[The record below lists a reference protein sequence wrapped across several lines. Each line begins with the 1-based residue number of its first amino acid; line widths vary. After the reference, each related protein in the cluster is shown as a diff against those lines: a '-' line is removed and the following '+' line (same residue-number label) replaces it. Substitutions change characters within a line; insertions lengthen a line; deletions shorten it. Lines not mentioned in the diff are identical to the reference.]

1 MDSLYDE
8 LKKVQNSYEDDK
20 IGVVFEKVSSKS
32 IAIVGMSIKSSEA
45 SNLDEF
51 WNNLKQGRDS
61 IRKLP
66 DSRKLD
72 YDTAYTLFTNNK
84 PDPEMEYDECGYLDD
99 IDKFDNS
106 FFNIAPNEARVMDPN
121 QRILLEN
128 ICETIEDAGYSCDK
142 LKSRNVGVYVGYSS
156 DFGEEYKNYINK
168 LDPSLLS
175 ISIPGNIKSIIASR
189 ISYFLDLKGPALL
202 VDTACSS
209 SLVAVHMACRAIKEG
224 ECEMAIASGVKIELL
239 RASVLQAD
247 IGTDAKNFRSKTFD
261 LDADGMGS
269 GEGVGSV
276 LLKPL
281 HKALEDGNHIY
292 AVILGSSI
300 NQDGKTIGITA
311 PNPAAQADL
320 LQKAWIEA
328 GIHPETITYIEAHG
342 TGTSLG
348 DPIEIKGINEAFR
361 RYTSKSQ
368 FCGIGSV
375 KTNIGHLDNAA
386 GIAGLIK
393 AVLALHYKEIP
404 RTINF
409 NIPSPNINFAES
421 PVYVVDKHI
430 AWEVSGIPRRC
441 GVSAFGLSGTNCHI
455 ILEEAP
461 LQNQKKEE
469 IKDEINQKF
478 FTVSAKSKISLEAL
492 VEKYITFLKNN
503 QALPIEDIC
512 FVANTGR
519 GHYNYRLVVVVK
531 SSAELLSKLQNIKGD
546 RLITNQSQNIYYG
559 EIRITRGEDENYIA
573 ATESDESIQYEALLV
588 EILDGN
594 KDKTLYETISKAYIN
609 GATINWNI
617 VYKKQKRNRIRLP
630 VYPFQKNRCW
640 VENTVSD
647 ILKQQYIMQHPLVAE
662 ISVKSKNFDVFTTSL
677 SCETHWE
684 LQEHRVGGRPVLVG
698 VAYIE
703 IVREIMQRYYRINT
717 FEIKNVI
724 FTLPFSLNDNEIKDL
739 QVIVNHLNNEYSF
752 SALSK
757 DSSNEEWEE
766 HFKAIV
772 YPLEIRDEQ
781 KRQEINEIT
790 NNLSRLDS
798 VSQGEMEEG
807 FIKVGP
813 RWDCVKEIFVGE
825 NKFFALIEI
834 PEPYEN
840 DLKSYQ
846 LHPALLDWA
855 VNIAIR
861 RVEKGSYLPFS
872 FGTFRLNGKMPKKFY
887 SYLNVKNIDKDNTV
901 TFDIELMDLDGRVFA
916 DIKDYVIKKVDN
928 LMGDWYYSMSWVP
941 AETIGSINKNLGCT
955 VIIKKNNIICNQI
968 AEQIRG
974 CSDNLIE
981 IELSDC
987 YSYDSPNKLLVD
999 INDENRYLGISQKL
1013 KEYSVSTIIHCGCL
1027 ANVQECNE
1035 AENLDIGLT
1044 NGAYDVFL
1052 LAKALSDIKGS
1063 NALNLIIITKNAYEI
1078 TKKESYLDPCGS
1090 ALCGLAKVISNEYPA
1105 VISRCIDIEDSTQ
1118 IIDLKNEI
1126 MNGSTHYIAAYRDGQ
1141 RFLQELGVCD
1151 IESYGERD
1159 FKLVKDGTYIIT
1171 GGLGGLGLEV
1181 ALSIASKEK
1190 VNIVTIS
1197 RMDITAKTN
1206 ANNQLDNQNEKS
1218 YKKLQKIKE
1227 IESLG
1232 SSITMYQGDVC
1243 DYKRLEEIFNEVR
1256 SRTGMINGVIHCAGV
1271 AGDGFIMNKDIQ
1283 KFKEVISPKVYGTWN
1298 LYKLTEKDHLDCFV
1312 TFSSITSIIGE
1323 SGQSD
1328 YTAANAYLDTF
1339 VYLRNKKYKN
1349 TLNINWPAWKK
1360 VGMAFD
1366 FGVSER
1372 EDLFSPIIPSDAL
1385 SLFHKALTHNVDS
1398 VIIGKMDFAEA
1409 AKMRL
1414 FFNLSKHLAN
1424 KGNSS
1429 KPKTNDAKNEITL
1442 RITDYSNNQDN
1453 SIETRIAAIWAE
1465 VLGIKSLSLFDRFHD
1480 LGGNSI
1486 FAVDVYSKLDKEFPS
1501 IFSLSDIFK
1510 YPTVKQMSDFVEK
1523 NIGNKNEAAKTSIEP
1538 PSDNNV
1544 DNILEKLSKGEI
1556 SVSEA
1561 DMLIKI

>member
-1 MDSLYDE
+1 MDSLFDE
-8 LKKVQNSYEDDK
+8 LKKVQNTSENNK
-20 IGVVFEKVSSKS
+20 IGVVFEKFSNKS
-32 IAIVGMSIKSSEA
+32 IAIVGMSIKSSGA

-51 WNNLKQGRDS
+51 WNNLKQGSDN

-66 DSRKLD
+66 ASRKQD
-72 YDTAYTLFTNNK
+72 YDTVYTLFTNKK
-84 PDPEMEYDECGYLDD
+84 PDPELEYGECGYLDE
-99 IDKFDNS
+99 IDKFDND

-121 QRILLEN
+121 QRVLLEN
-128 ICETIEDAGYSCDK
+128 ICEAIEDAGYSCDHF
-142 LKSRNVGVYVGYSS
+142 KSRNVGVYVGYSS

-168 LDPSLLS
+168 IDPSLLS
-175 ISIPGNIKSIIASR
+175 ISTPGNIKSIIASR

-224 ECEMAIASGVKIELL
+224 ECDMAIASGVKIELI
-239 RASVLQAD
+239 RASELQAD
-247 IGTDAKNFRSKTFD
+247 IGTDARNFRSKTFD
-261 LDADGMGS
+261 IDADGMGA

-281 HKALEDGNHIY
+281 HKALEDGDHIY

-320 LQKAWIEA
+320 LQKAWIDA
-328 GIHPETITYIEAHG
+328 GIHPETITYLEAHG
-342 TGTSLG
+342 TGTALG
-348 DPIEIKGINEAFR
+348 DPIEIKGITEAFR

-386 GIAGLIK
+386 GIAGFIK
-393 AVLALHYKEIP
+393 AALALHHKEIP
-404 RTINF
+404 RTLNF
-409 NIPSPNINFAES
+409 NIPSPKIDFEES
-421 PVYVVDKHI
+421 PVYVVDKHT

-455 ILEEAP
+455 VLEEAP
-461 LQNQKKEE
+461 LQKHKKEE
-469 IKDEINQKF
+469 VTQRF
-478 FTVSAKSKISLEAL
+478 FTLSAKSKSSLEML
-492 VEKYITFLKNN
+492 VEKYITFLKDN
-503 QALPIEDIC
+503 QFSSIEDIC

-519 GHYNYRLVVVVK
+519 GHYNYRLLIIVE
-531 SSAELLSKLQNIKGD
+531 SSAELLSKLKNIDQYGLMTD
-546 RLITNQSQNIYYG
+546 ISQNMYYG
-559 EIRITRGEDENYIA
+559 EVRITRGEDGNYISE
-573 ATESDESIQYEALLV
+573 TDPDSLTQHETLLLEV
-588 EILDGN
+588 LNGS
-594 KDKTLYETISKAYIN
+594 KDKTIYGTISNSYIN
-609 GATINWNI
+609 GAMINWGI
-617 VYKKQKRNRIRLP
+617 LYKKQKPNRIRLP
-630 VYPFQKNRCW
+630 AYSFQKNRCW
-640 VENTVSD
+640 VENTLSD
-647 ILKQQYIMQHPLVAE
+647 ASRQKYIMQHPLVAE
-662 ISVKSKNFDVFTTSL
+662 VSVKSKTFDVFTTSL
-677 SCETHWE
+677 SCATHWE
-684 LQEHRVGGRPVLVG
+684 LKEHKVGGKSVLVG

-703 IVREIMQRYYRINT
+703 MVREIMQRYYGKAT

-724 FTLPFSLNDNEIKDL
+724 FTLPFGVNDDEIKEL
-739 QVIVNHLNNEYSF
+739 QIIVSHLDNEYSF

-757 DSSNEEWEE
+757 DSLNEEWNE

-772 YPLEIRDEQ
+772 YPCEIRNEQ
-781 KRQEINEIT
+781 KRQEINEII

-798 VSQGEMEEG
+798 VSQGEMEDD
-807 FIKVGP
+807 FIELGP
-813 RWDCVKEIFVGE
+813 RWNCLKEIFVGE

-834 PEPYEN
+834 PEAYEN

-872 FGTFRLNGKMPKKFY
+872 FGTFRLIGKMPKRFY
-887 SYLNVKNIDKDNTV
+887 SHINVKNIDKDNIV
-901 TFDIELMDLDGRVFA
+901 TFDIELMDLEGRIFA
-916 DIKDYVIKKVDN
+916 YIKDYVIKKVNN

-941 AETIGSINKNLGCT
+941 AITIDSINKKLGCT

-981 IELSDC
+981 IELSDR

-999 INDENRYLGISQKL
+999 VNDENRYSEIFQKL
-1013 KEYSVSTIIHCGCL
+1013 KEYNVSTIIHCGCL
-1027 ANVQECNE
+1027 ANERE
-1035 AENLDIGLT
+1035 YTETKNLDIGLT
-1044 NGAYDVFL
+1044 NGVYDVFL

-1063 NALNLIIITKNAYEI
+1063 NALNLTIVTKNGFEI
-1078 TKKESYLDPCGS
+1078 TKKESYLDPCGA
-1090 ALCGLAKVISNEYPA
+1090 ALCGLAKVISNENPA
-1105 VISRCIDIEDSTQ
+1105 VVSRCIDIEDSNQT
-1118 IIDLKNEI
+1118 IYLKDEI
-1126 MNGSTHYIAAYRDGQ
+1126 MNGSTHYIAAYREEQ

-1151 IESYGERD
+1151 IESYGKRD
-1159 FKLVKDGTYIIT
+1159 FKLVKNGTYIIT

-1190 VNIVTIS
+1190 VNIVAINRT
-1197 RMDITAKTN
+1197 DITAKSN
-1206 ANNQLDNQNEKS
+1206 SDDEMENQNRKL
-1218 YKKLQKIKE
+1218 YKTLQNIKK
-1227 IESLG
+1227 IESSG
-1232 SSITMYQGDVC
+1232 SSITTYQGDVC

-1256 SRTGMINGVIHCAGV
+1256 SKTGMINGVIHCAGV
-1271 AGDGFIMNKDIQ
+1271 AGDGFIINKDIQ
-1283 KFKEVISPKVYGTWN
+1283 KFKEVISSKVYGTWN

-1328 YTAANAYLDTF
+1328 YTAANAFLDTF

-1349 TLNINWPAWKK
+1349 TLNINWPAWKE

-1366 FGVSER
+1366 FGVSEKK
-1372 EDLFSPIIPSDAL
+1372 DLFSPISPGKAL
-1385 SLFHKALTHNVDS
+1385 SLLDNALAFNVDS
-1398 VIIGKMDFAEA
+1398 VIIGKMDFSEA
-1409 AKMRL
+1409 SQIHS
-1414 FFNLSKHLAN
+1414 FFNLSKYLEN
-1424 KGNSS
+1424 KGKTS
-1429 KPKTNDAKNEITL
+1429 KPKTIDAKSEVAVK
-1442 RITDYSNNQDN
+1442 ITDYSNNEDN
-1453 SIETRIAAIWAE
+1453 SIEARIAAIWAE
-1465 VLGIKSLSLFDRFHD
+1465 VLGVSSLSLFDRFHD

-1510 YPTVKQMSDFVEK
+1510 YPTVKQMSDFVKK
-1523 NIGNKNEAAKTSIEP
+1523 NTSIKKEAAKMSEEP
-1538 PSDNNV
+1538 SSDVNL
-1544 DNILEKLSKGEI
+1544 DNILEKLSRGEI

-1561 DMLIKI
+1561 DMLTKM

>member
-1 MDSLYDE
+1 MDSLFDE
-8 LKKVQNSYEDDK
+8 LKKVQNTSENDK
-20 IGVVFEKVSSKS
+20 NGVVLEKFSSKN

-45 SNLDEF
+45 NSLDEF
-51 WNNLKQGRDS
+51 WNNLKQGRDT

-66 DSRKLD
+66 NSRKLD
-72 YDTAYTLFTNNK
+72 YDTAYTLFTNKK
-84 PDPEMEYDECGYLDD
+84 PDSDMEYDECGYLDD
-99 IDKFDNS
+99 IDKFDND

-128 ICETIEDAGYSCDK
+128 ICETIEDAGYCCDK
-142 LKSRNVGVYVGYSS
+142 LKSKNIGVYVGYSS

-168 LDPSLLS
+168 IAPSLLS
-175 ISIPGNIKSIIASR
+175 ISLPGNIKSIIASR

-209 SLVAVHMACRAIKEG
+209 SLVAVHLACRAINEG

-239 RASVLQAD
+239 RASELQAD

-261 LDADGMGS
+261 IDADGMGS

-281 HKALEDGNHIY
+281 HKAVEDGNHIY

-311 PNPAAQADL
+311 PNPASQADL
-320 LQKAWIEA
+320 LQKAWIDA
-328 GIHPETITYIEAHG
+328 GVQPETITYFEAHG

-361 RYTSKSQ
+361 RYTSKTQ

-393 AVLALHYKEIP
+393 AALALHHKEIP

-409 NIPSPNINFAES
+409 NIPSPKINFEES
-421 PVYVVDKHI
+421 PVYVVDKHTP
-430 AWEVSGIPRRC
+430 WEVSGIPRRC

-455 ILEEAP
+455 VLEEAP

-469 IKDEINQKF
+469 INQRF
-478 FTVSAKSKISLEAL
+478 FTASAKSKASLEVL
-492 VEKYITFLKNN
+492 VEKYIDFLKNN
-503 QALPIEDIC
+503 QLSSIEDIC

-519 GHYNYRLVVVVK
+519 GHYNYRLLLIVK
-531 SSAELLSKLQNIKGD
+531 SSAELLSKLEIIKEDG
-546 RLITNQSQNIYYG
+546 LITNKSQNIYYG
-559 EIRITRGEDENYIA
+559 DIITRGEDGNYISG
-573 ATESDESIQYEALLV
+573 TDP
-588 EILDGN
+588 DGLTQHETLMFEVLN
-594 KDKTLYETISKAYIN
+594 GSKDKTIYETISMAYIN
-609 GATINWNI
+609 GSIINWDI
-617 VYKKQKRNRIRLP
+617 LYKKQKPNRIRLP
-630 VYPFQKNRCW
+630 VYSFQKNRCW
-640 VENTVSD
+640 VENTISD
-647 ILKQQYIMQHPLVAE
+647 TSRQQYFMQHPLVAE
-662 ISVKSKNFDVFTTSL
+662 ISLKSKAFDVFTTSL

-684 LQEHRVGGRPVLVG
+684 LKEHRVGGRPVLVG

-703 IVREIMQRYYRINT
+703 MVREIMQRYYGKNT

-724 FTLPFSLNDNEIKDL
+724 FTLPFGVNDNETKDL

-757 DSSNEEWEE
+757 DSLNEEWEE

-772 YPLEIRDEQ
+772 YPTEIKDEQ
-781 KRQEINEIT
+781 KRQEINEII
-790 NNLSRLDS
+790 NNLNRLDS
-798 VSQGEMEEG
+798 VSQGEMEED
-807 FIKVGP
+807 FIELGP
-813 RWDCVKEIFVGE
+813 RWDCVKEIYVGE
-825 NKFFALIEI
+825 NKFFALVEI
-834 PEPYEN
+834 PEAYEN

-872 FGTFRLNGKMPKKFY
+872 FGTFRLIGKMPKKFY
-887 SYLNVKNIDKDNTV
+887 SNINVKNIDKDNAV

-916 DIKDYVIKKVDN
+916 DIKDYVIKKVNN
-928 LMGDWYYSMSWVP
+928 LMGDWFYSISWVP
-941 AETIGSINKNLGCT
+941 TKKISSINRNLGCT
-955 VIIKKNNIICNQI
+955 VIIKKDNIICNQI
-968 AEQIRG
+968 VEQIQG
-974 CSDNLIE
+974 CSDNFIE

-987 YSYDSPNKLLVD
+987 CSYDSPNKFLVD
-999 INDENRYLGISQKL
+999 VNDKNRYTEIFQKL
-1013 KEYSVSTIIHCGCL
+1013 RGYNISTIIHCGSII
-1027 ANVQECNE
+1027 NEQEYNE
-1035 AENLDIGLT
+1035 AENLNIGLT
-1044 NGAYDVFL
+1044 NGVYDVFL

-1063 NALNLIIITKNAYEI
+1063 NALDLIIITKNGFEI
-1078 TKKESYLDPCGS
+1078 TKKESYLDPCGA
-1090 ALCGLAKVISNEYPA
+1090 ALCGLVKVISNENPA
-1105 VISRCIDIEDSTQ
+1105 VASRCIDIEDSSQ
-1118 IIDLKNEI
+1118 IGYLKAEI
-1126 MNGSTHYIAAYRDGQ
+1126 MRDSTHYIAAYREGQ
-1141 RFLQELGVCD
+1141 RFLQELNVCD

-1181 ALSIASKEK
+1181 ALSMASKQK
-1190 VNIVTIS
+1190 VNIITIN
-1197 RMDITAKTN
+1197 RTEITAKSN
-1206 ANNQLDNQNEKS
+1206 SDNELDNEN
-1218 YKKLQKIKE
+1218 KKIYQTFQKIKE

-1243 DYKRLEEIFNEVR
+1243 DYERLEKIFNEVR
-1256 SRTGMINGVIHCAGV
+1256 STTGIINGVIHCAGV
-1271 AGDGFIMNKDIQ
+1271 AGDGFIINKDIK

-1323 SGQSD
+1323 SGQGD
-1328 YTAANAYLDTF
+1328 YTAANAFLDTF
-1339 VYLRNKKYKN
+1339 VYLRNKNYKN
-1349 TLNINWPAWKK
+1349 TLNINWPAWKE

-1366 FGVSER
+1366 FGVSEKK
-1372 EDLFSPIIPSDAL
+1372 DLFSPIVPSEAL
-1385 SLFHKALTHNVDS
+1385 SLLHKALTYNVDS

-1409 AKMRL
+1409 AKMHL

-1424 KGNSS
+1424 KGKTSN
-1429 KPKTNDAKNEITL
+1429 PKTTDAKNEVTVK
-1442 RITDYSNNQDN
+1442 ITDYSNNEDN

-1465 VLGIKSLSLFDRFHD
+1465 VLGVKMLSLFDRFHD

-1510 YPTVKQMSDFVEK
+1510 YPTVKQMSDFVKK
-1523 NIGNKNEAAKTSIEP
+1523 NISNKKEAAKTSDEP
-1538 PSDNNV
+1538 HSDV
-1544 DNILEKLSKGEI
+1544 DLDNILKKLSRGEI
-1556 SVSEA
+1556 TVSEA
-1561 DMLIKI
+1561 DMLTKM